1 MEETRAYRADSKQKW
16 GEPDRRSN
24 TSYRERDV
32 FRDRYDTRDRD
43 RDRRHRSRSPRDSR
57 YSRSS
62 WRDERDER
70 GSRNRERRH
79 DERDERSGRARET
92 GEHLAIA
99 LHEIQTKLTVKD
111 GAEYRDKRGNSR
123 SGRHSSSKR
132 ERETRK
138 DARSVSPEVEKPNK
152 LNRGRPETIGVSDR
166 IATPPVSFKVDLAQE
181 FDHMDVDSV
190 GRKAN
195 NDRAGITK
203 ASSTESQEDEI
214 LVEEDGLAA
223 MKAMMG
229 FADFGTTH
237 QKKVPGN
244 NLSAVRKEK
253 KTEYRQYMNRVG
265 GFNRPLSPS
274 HPSR

>member
-43 RDRRHRSRSPRDSR
+43 RDRRHRSRSPRESR

-79 DERDERSGRARET
+79 DEREERSGRARET
-92 GEHLAIA
+92 
-99 LHEIQTKLTVKD
+99 D
-111 GAEYRDKRGNSR
+111 SGAEYRDKRGNSR

-138 DARSVSPEVEKPNK
+138 DARSVSPEVEKLTK
-152 LNRGRPETIGVSDR
+152 INRGRPDAIGVSDR

-195 NDRAGITK
+195 NDRTGITK